1 MKKKA
6 ECPMVNKSGDKTE
19 RVRYGSAKEALQ
31 ASRVF
36 NQKFDKLSQI
46 RYCPAC
52 ECWHITTHG
61 IQEPG
66 IRTELETGL
75 VFVSESVVFPKG
87 IDELSREAEEALDR
101 VRSIRKYWNLLEFDS
116 KVLCRSSYL
125 LRGAIELG
133 LLGEKEKK
141 YLLEEVEKKDSK
153 GVKKLF
159 DEIDNLLGD
168 LRTCTDYRE
177 KRNIRDRIKSLMNS
191 ESYVFFIFP
200 DRKEEIKRQ
209 CLCL

>member
-1 MKKKA
+1 MKEKS
-6 ECPMVNKSGDKTE
+6 ECPMVKTVDKTE
-19 RVRYGSAKEALQ
+19 RVRYDSAKEALL

-36 NQKFDKLSQI
+36 NQIFDKLSQI

-52 ECWHITTHG
+52 ECWHVTTHG

-66 IRTELETGL
+66 IRTELETGS

-87 IDELSREAEEALDR
+87 VDELSREAEEALDR
-101 VRSIRKYWNLLEFDS
+101 VRSVRKYWDILEFDS
-116 KVLCRSSYL
+116 KVLCRSSYR
-125 LRGAIELG
+125 LRGLIELG
-133 LLGEKEKK
+133 LLGEKEKR
-141 YLLEEVEKKDSK
+141 YLLEEIEKKDSK

-168 LRTCTDYRE
+168 LKENTDYRE
-177 KRNIRDRIKSLMNS
+177 KRNIRNRIKSLMNS

-200 DRKEEIKRQ
+200 DRKEEIRRQ
-209 CLCL
+209 CFVL

>member
-1 MKKKA
+1 MKEKS
-6 ECPMVNKSGDKTE
+6 ECPMVKTGDKTE
-19 RVRYGSAKEALQ
+19 RVRYDSAREALQ

-36 NQKFDKLSQI
+36 NERFDKLSQI

-66 IRTELETGL
+66 IRIELETGS

-87 IDELSREAEEALDR
+87 IDELSREAEEAIDR
-101 VRSIRKYWNLLEFDS
+101 VRSVRKYWDILEFDS
-116 KVLCRSSYL
+116 KVLCRSSYR
-125 LRGAIELG
+125 LRGLIELD

-168 LRTCTDYRE
+168 LKENTDYRE
-177 KRNIRDRIKSLMNS
+177 KRNIRNRIKSLMNS

-209 CLCL
+209 CFVL

>member
-1 MKKKA
+1 MKEKS
-6 ECPMVNKSGDKTE
+6 ECPMVNGDKTE

-36 NQKFDKLSQI
+36 NKKFDRLSQI

-66 IRTELETGL
+66 IRIELETGS
-75 VFVSESVVFPKG
+75 VFVSESIVSPKG

-101 VRSIRKYWNLLEFDS
+101 VRSVRKYWDLLELGS
-116 KVLCRSSYL
+116 KVLCRSSYR

-133 LLGEKEKK
+133 LLGEKEKM
-141 YLLEEVEKKDSK
+141 YLLEEVEKKDSE

-159 DEIDNLLGD
+159 DEIDSLLGD
-168 LRTCTDYRE
+168 LETCIDYRE
-177 KRNIRDRIKSLMNS
+177 KRNIRDRIKSLVKS

-200 DRKEEIKRQ
+200 DKKEEIKKQ